1 MLYFPFSS
9 VTKVLNRLNVLK
21 YEKEEELRKLNIT
34 IKNLTIESHEQC
46 KHHIKTIEL
55 TTLNC
60 KINYCV
66 YCKIKYDQLL

>member
-1 MLYFPFSS
+1 MTEAHSS
-9 VTKVLNRLNVLK
+9 VTTVLNTLNKLK
-21 YEKEEELRKLNIT
+21 HEKEEELRKLNTT

-55 TTLNC
+55 ATLNC

-66 YCKIKYDQLL
+66 YCKIKI